1 VRQHFTHRDRQRLQR
16 AADHYLRACFQARRP
31 ARVYDFASCLGV
43 TAAYLSRW
51 VSAATGK
58 TASDLLRVR
67 QLAYAAERLRAT
79 QLSVE
84 EIALASAFRSRQ
96 TFHRSFLDVYGM
108 TPAAYRRVMKRDNG
122 RAVSDT

>member
-1 VRQHFTHRDRQRLQR
+1 LQR
-16 AADHYLRACFQARRP
+16 AADHYLQACFQARRP
-31 ARVYDFASCLGV
+31 ARVYDFASRLGV

-58 TASDLLRVR
+58 TAFDLLRSR

-96 TFHRSFLDVYGM
+96 TFHRSFFGAYGT
-108 TPAAYRRVMKRDNG
+108 TPAAYRRVMKRDTG
-122 RAVSDT
+122 EGAQDTHPFPL